1 MWVWMAEGAVL
12 FSEAYCNALD
22 DLLIVLASNGG
33 SSSLKRSD
41 GGAIVITSLSQGG
54 MTHARMVARLPSQR
68 YKAKRCEGRVR
79 PSRAKQSIEPSM
91 VGMT

>member
-1 MWVWMAEGAVL
+1 MMCCV
-12 FSEAYCNALD
+12 AYCNALD

-33 SSSLKRSD
+33 SSSHKRSD

-54 MTHARMVARLPSQR
+54 MTHARMVARLPNQR

-79 PSRAKQSIEPSM
+79 PSSAKQSIEPSM